1 MKAAPVVGFPG
12 FAVVVAANASPV
24 GEADGAEGA
33 GLIGT
38 EYYNANQTL
47 IETEQSSEIYFRK
60 LFKMSAVC
68 CDFASFWTICS
79 DFITKKED
87 FKVKYFSLD

>member
-1 MKAAPVVGFPG
+1 MKAAPVAGGFPG

-47 IETEQSSEIYFRK
+47 IETEQSSEK
-60 LFKMSAVC
+60 H
-68 CDFASFWTICS
+68 
-79 DFITKKED
+79 FISENYSK
-87 FKVKYFSLD
+87 

>member
-38 EYYNANQTL
+38 DYYNTNQTL
-47 IETEQSSEIYFRK
+47 IETEQVRNIGIRETRFISENY
-60 LFKMSAVC
+60 
-68 CDFASFWTICS
+68 
-79 DFITKKED
+79 
-87 FKVKYFSLD
+87 

>member
-1 MKAAPVVGFPG
+1 MKAAPVAAGFPG

-38 EYYNANQTL
+38 DYYNANQTL
-47 IETEQSSEIYFRK
+47 IETEQVRNI
-60 LFKMSAVC
+60 LFQKTIQNEC
-68 CDFASFWTICS
+68 C
-79 DFITKKED
+79 
-87 FKVKYFSLD
+87 VL

>member
-1 MKAAPVVGFPG
+1 MKAAPVAGFPG
-12 FAVVVAANASPV
+12 FAVVVAANASPI

-47 IETEQSSEIYFRK
+47 IETEQVGNIWIRETRFISENY
-60 LFKMSAVC
+60 
-68 CDFASFWTICS
+68 
-79 DFITKKED
+79 
-87 FKVKYFSLD
+87 

>member
-38 EYYNANQTL
+38 DYYNANQTL
-47 IETEQSSEIYFRK
+47 IETEQVRNIWIRETRFISENY
-60 LFKMSAVC
+60 
-68 CDFASFWTICS
+68 
-79 DFITKKED
+79 
-87 FKVKYFSLD
+87 

>member
-47 IETEQSSEIYFRK
+47 IET
-60 LFKMSAVC
+60 
-68 CDFASFWTICS
+68 
-79 DFITKKED
+79 
-87 FKVKYFSLD
+87 